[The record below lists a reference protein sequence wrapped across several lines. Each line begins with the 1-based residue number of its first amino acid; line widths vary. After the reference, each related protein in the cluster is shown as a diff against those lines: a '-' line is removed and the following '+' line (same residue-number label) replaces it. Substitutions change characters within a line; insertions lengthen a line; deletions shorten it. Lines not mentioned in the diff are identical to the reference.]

1 METNCK
7 KFKKNK
13 DPKCN
18 DQPEC
23 EWVKKHGC
31 LTKEDAAKM
40 LQTVD
45 KPEQVKPAEVKPA
58 EAHESVIINTP
69 PKETTDEAIEN
80 YYKLKK
86 QYHNQYL
93 KQKNKI
99 LKTNKSNKQ
108 KSLELKKIKLK
119 CVNCKQLGGTIFSS
133 KNRVLSAICG
143 ADNKCNLNIVIEK
156 GSFIQ
161 KDDIIDM
168 FDNEII
174 NIKEKIIITK
184 LNVLFKLKTEEEML
198 NEFKALK
205 EEYNQRNETLQQIKQ
220 QFNFAEKKVL
230 LLQQTKLLNEELKEF
245 KNLIKESKELEQT
258 KNITHSKALLQDAM
272 EKYVNDILRLQ
283 QNIRNLNNEFI
294 FIDSSYETPIQ
305 ILNEI
310 QLLKEKYTLKNTE
323 VEVEPVTIK
332 SNKYKK

>member
-31 LTKEDAAKM
+31 LTKEDATKM
-40 LQTVD
+40 LHTVD
-45 KPEQVKPAEVKPA
+45 KPTDDKPTETQ
-58 EAHESVIINTP
+58 ESVIIHTP
-69 PKETTDEAIEN
+69 QKETTDEAIEN

-93 KQKNKI
+93 RQKKKI

-161 KDDIIDM
+161 KDDVINM

-184 LNVLFKLKTEEEML
+184 LNVLFK
-198 NEFKALK
+198 F
-205 EEYNQRNETLQQIKQ
+205 
-220 QFNFAEKKVL
+220 
-230 LLQQTKLLNEELKEF
+230 
-245 KNLIKESKELEQT
+245 LI
-258 KNITHSKALLQDAM
+258 
-272 EKYVNDILRLQ
+272 
-283 QNIRNLNNEFI
+283 FC
-294 FIDSSYETPIQ
+294 
-305 ILNEI
+305 
-310 QLLKEKYTLKNTE
+310 
-323 VEVEPVTIK
+323 
-332 SNKYKK
+332 